1 MSLRNWHF
9 NWRDKVFTG
18 KTTDS
23 RWKAWYLGL
32 STKLSFHAQYW
43 EHVSNRSNWG
53 GVSQEG
59 LLGGGEVHICLFLK
73 DASELWRGARRVC
86 LPGVEISRSIGLE
99 VG

>member
-1 MSLRNWHF
+1 MSLRNWRF
-9 NWRDKVFTG
+9 NWRDKVFSG

-32 STKLSFHAQYW
+32 STKLSFHARYW

-59 LLGGGEVHICLFLK
+59 LLGGGEAHIRLFLK
-73 DASELWRGARRVC
+73 EVMPLNCGGELGGSVFLGWKLA
-86 LPGVEISRSIGLE
+86 GVLA
-99 VG
+99 